1 MKKALQRF
9 IKAKKLNMVLLLKKL
24 NAAIDKNSDIKN
36 GFSMWDEDDDTG
48 QQRVGETALVPVLV
62 KAIQELS
69 TQVDEL
75 KSELLALKGE

>member
-1 MKKALQRF
+1 
-9 IKAKKLNMVLLLKKL
+9 
-24 NAAIDKNSDIKN
+24 
-36 GFSMWDEDDDTG
+36 MWDEDDDTG

>member
-1 MKKALQRF
+1 MDDEESSTF
-9 IKAKKLNMVLLLKKL
+9 NGW
-24 NAAIDKNSDIKN
+24 NA
-36 GFSMWDEDDDTG
+36 GHDDTLQG
-48 QQRVGETALVPVLV
+48 ISREMFITPLI